1 MPGEQG
7 PNAGPSPVP
16 AARQEAGRLAGLRA
30 DAVRKAARL
39 STGLSLAALILPLAT
54 LPPIFYATSG
64 KRMERLDANRASR
77 TVVAGTSEIAAAPAF
92 ALGGTP
98 TTPAFRPTETPDITI
113 VKVKVR
119 KGADLTAQ
127 PPTEPAPKRDD
138 TAPSTLSPAAPP
150 AAASST
156 SPTTTPVAPT
166 QPAATAPPVVP
177 AWTDAEVAAAL
188 KVCVALLAPLMAEVE
203 PRPPLRENSCGTPA
217 PLAVKRIGVD
227 HVVVEPPALVNCAV
241 TAALH
246 NWLDKVAQPAARELF
261 GSPIA
266 RLTGT
271 GGYVCRNRNGAV
283 SGPISEHAFAN
294 AIDISGFV
302 LADGRSIDVLR
313 DWGRA
318 AHERRNASLAAG
330 TRTAIAAGAKNVA
343 GVGAN
348 QTTAP
353 LSSAEQ
359 PLYLG
364 GLASQAATQPKDTP
378 DAKPSNETIF
388 LKRLHAGACAIF
400 GTVLGPEANEEHRN
414 HLHLDMK
421 TRNRKAFCE

>member
-1 MPGEQG
+1 MPGEQA

-16 AARQEAGRLAGLRA
+16 AARQELGRLAGLRA
-30 DAVRKAARL
+30 NAVRKAARL

-64 KRMERLDANRASR
+64 KRMERLDANRVGRA
-77 TVVAGTSEIAAAPAF
+77 VGAGTDVGQAF
-92 ALGGTP
+92 GLAGTP
-98 TTPAFRPTETPDITI
+98 ATPAFRPTETPDITI

-188 KVCVALLAPLMAEVE
+188 KVCVALLSPLMAEVE

-217 PLAVKRIGVD
+217 PLAIKRIGID

-246 NWLDKVAQPAARELF
+246 NWLEKVAQPAARELF

-271 GGYVCRNRNGAV
+271 GGYVCRNRNGAA

-302 LADGRSIDVLR
+302 LADGRTIDVLR

-318 AHERRNASLAAG
+318 AHERRNASLAVRARAA
-330 TRTAIAAGAKNVA
+330 TAAGANVA
-343 GVGAN
+343 ASVGAN
-348 QTTAP
+348 QSPAR

-359 PLYLG
+359 PQYLG